1 MAKELL
7 IDQISLIKIDTNK
20 LNESIDKNSG
30 RLIIK
35 GVVQRA
41 DAKNQ
46 NGRIYPRKV
55 LERETQ
61 RYLDNEVKEKRAISE
76 LDHPDSSI
84 VTMANGC
91 IHMNKLWWQGNDL
104 MGEMEVLCDTPTLPG
119 TPMGNILAAY
129 LKRGLTVGISSRG
142 LGSVKENKEQGGVI
156 VEDDFELVAFD
167 IVSNPSTKGA
177 FLKPINESKNSKVLD
192 VDLKYNKVSKLIK
205 NILS

>member
-1 MAKELL
+1 M
-7 IDQISLIKIDTNK
+7 
-20 LNESIDKNSG
+20 
-30 RLIIK
+30 
-35 GVVQRA
+35 VQRA